1 MKKKAAL
8 FLAAMMAVGT
18 AVPASAADSFKD
30 INDVPWGG
38 AQAYI
43 NSVFESGLM
52 VGEID
57 ENGNRVF
64 HAKNNISYTETA
76 QLVYSLSGTTVS
88 TDVVQKWTS
97 VMKSNKIPS
106 WAYNCVAY
114 CLENSIVTITDL
126 NIFYNADGSARSA
139 TREDAAYI
147 FGRFLVSQNISAATN
162 TKNFADKNNISAV
175 CQQYVD
181 ILSSYD
187 IFVGD
192 DDNKFNP
199 NNTIN
204 RAEMAVIVS
213 KTYNMLKDK
222 SIVNDDGE
230 KTTKADYTGYINYAG
245 PDFNGIGPKAFMLY
259 TYDGQSIVLDT
270 VADSQYYLDGEPIS
284 TRGIYS
290 LTSNGVLVSAEVYV
304 NSRNQAMEIYC
315 KRAAVEGQVTNI
327 GTKKTK
333 DKNGDEYSY
342 RSVTIKFAS
351 GMTRSYRIDDDT
363 DIYFDDDEIDIDE
376 LEEYLDEYPEIF
388 GSADVQYNDEYDVYP
403 NAYVKELK
411 TNFILKEEG
420 TISEIDGE
428 TVKIVADDGR
438 EYEYKLDSV
447 VRYYLDGKKV
457 RLPAFREGVYTN
469 VSKVQLTFDNLGY
482 VTRIEAE
489 KYAE

>member
-1 MKKKAAL
+1 MTDRAL
-8 FLAAMMAVGT
+8 YL
-18 AVPASAADSFKD
+18 
-30 INDVPWGG
+30 IR
-38 AQAYI
+38 
-43 NSVFESGLM
+43 L
-52 VGEID
+52 
-57 ENGNRVF
+57 R
-64 HAKNNISYTETA
+64 
-76 QLVYSLSGTTVS
+76 
-88 TDVVQKWTS
+88 
-97 VMKSNKIPS
+97 
-106 WAYNCVAY
+106 
-114 CLENSIVTITDL
+114 
-126 NIFYNADGSARSA
+126 
-139 TREDAAYI
+139 
-147 FGRFLVSQNISAATN
+147 
-162 TKNFADKNNISAV
+162 
-175 CQQYVD
+175 
-181 ILSSYD
+181 
-187 IFVGD
+187 
-192 DDNKFNP
+192 
-199 NNTIN
+199 
-204 RAEMAVIVS
+204 
-213 KTYNMLKDK
+213 
-222 SIVNDDGE
+222 
-230 KTTKADYTGYINYAG
+230 
-245 PDFNGIGPKAFMLY
+245 
-259 TYDGQSIVLDT
+259 
-270 VADSQYYLDGEPIS
+270 DSQYYLDGEPIS

-447 VRYYLDGKKV
+447 VRYYLDGKKGKTSGI
-457 RLPAFREGVYTN
+457 RRRSLY
-469 VSKVQLTFDNLGY
+469 KC
-482 VTRIEAE
+482 I
-489 KYAE
+489 